1 LLDHLANKLPVS
13 RWQRDLTDSTVL
25 RVIGT
30 AYAHSVVALSS
41 LLKGLSK
48 LEVDGDRLNADLE
61 ANWEVLA
68 EAIQTVMRR
77 HGIEKPYE
85 QLKSLTRGTGVTAA
99 DLRAFVE
106 GLDLPEDARRALR
119 ELSPSAYTGNAEEMA
134 ASLDAPGA

>member
-1 LLDHLANKLPVS
+1 M
-13 RWQRDLTDSTVL
+13 
-25 RVIGT
+25 
-30 AYAHSVVALSS
+30 SS

-85 QLKSLTRGTGVTAA
+85 QLKSLTRGKRVTAA